1 MKKGIVLS
9 IIMLM
14 MSVMSFANEEPT
26 FIGTQIELEVKHVEP
41 ETSTIPQKPRTPIV
55 IPIIYTDGIS
65 LFFYTPC
72 NGYTIYISDTEGNIC
87 YETVV
92 PYGAEELTLPE
103 YLSGEYE
110 LRIIQGSTCYSG
122 LVTVI

>member
-1 MKKGIVLS
+1 
-9 IIMLM
+9 MLM
-14 MSVMSFANEEPT
+14 MSMMSFANEEPT
-26 FIGTQIELEVKHVEP
+26 FVGTQIELEVRYEEP

-55 IPIIYTDGIS
+55 IPMVYTDSIS
-65 LFFYTPC
+65 LFFATPC
-72 NGYTIYISDTEGNIC
+72 DGYTLYITDIEGNVC

-110 LRIIQGSTCYSG
+110 IRLSNGACDFVGSII
-122 LVTVI
+122 I